1 MLLRVQLLLT
11 GAVLLW
17 LLIFIGRLLV
27 FSPSHK
33 SEAELSAKVERQPVT
48 VVHRAKAPAAKQP
61 RRSALMD
68 RPPRMLP

>member
-1 MLLRVQLLLT
+1 MLLRAQLLLT

-27 FSPSHK
+27 FSPSLK
-33 SEAELSAKVERQPVT
+33 TEAELSAKVERQPV
-48 VVHRAKAPAAKQP
+48 HKAKAAPAKAP
-61 RRSALMD
+61 RRSALLD